1 MQCSHCGASL
11 RDTARFCNSCGA
23 PQTPTQAA
31 ADTLWP
37 AQSAPSTDAAEP
49 VERIRR
55 PSRPL
60 RSTEVPDSLGAA
72 GTAAPSSRPLSR
84 PTSVL
89 SGGYPSAARR
99 PSEPPDLLDVI
110 SETPTAET
118 ASQARATEVPPDAPP
133 DASREAISE
142 QPTSEYAVIT
152 PATGSHTRDAANGP
166 APWPLPIGD
175 VLEGRYRIEKV
186 VEAAPDQPGAENVY
200 YVVDLRGYE
209 RCWSCGT
216 QHSRAIE
223 GERFCPQCGA
233 DMIGHEYLMTERRE
247 ETESDTRPE
256 LPQFEDGVS
265 EDVARERV
273 FARDGRRYQV
283 TEIEREHSLFPYGPY
298 VTITGAS
305 HVGLTRAGETNEDSF
320 GSLALNL
327 AHDSHRQPLAVAIV
341 ADGLGGH
348 ASGQDASRLAVR
360 MFVERLTRALALPM
374 VAPLGTS
381 LPPDEVVE
389 DAIREA
395 ATGAN
400 AAVYQANV
408 KGAGDMGSTLVGL
421 VVVGEKAW
429 IVNVG
434 DSRAYVMD
442 GDALRRITSDH
453 SLVEQ
458 LILGGMITPEER
470 YTHPHRNRIFRSLG
484 GEEQVELDI
493 FTQRLRP
500 GMRLLL
506 CSDGLWEMAH
516 DPEIEQILRETESP
530 YAACAALIKAANE
543 RGGEDNI
550 TVVIAQVD
558 A

>member
-11 RDTARFCNSCGA
+11 RDTARFCNQCGA
-23 PQTPTQAA
+23 TQTPTPVDA
-31 ADTLWP
+31 TET
-37 AQSAPSTDAAEP
+37 AQSAPSHDVTEP
-49 VERIRR
+49 VERIKR

-60 RSTEVPDSLGAA
+60 RATEIPEDSG
-72 GTAAPSSRPLSR
+72 PISRPLSR
-84 PTSVL
+84 PTAIL
-89 SGGYPSAARR
+89 SGGYPGAMRR
-99 PSEPPDLLDVI
+99 PSDPPDLLDVI

-118 ASQARATEVPPDAPP
+118 ASQAP
-133 DASREAISE
+133 ASESAREAIAD
-142 QPTSEYAVIT
+142 QPTSEYATIAPT
-152 PATGSHTRDAANGP
+152 TGSHSRDAANGP
-166 APWPLPIGD
+166 APWPLPVGD
-175 VLEGRYRIEKV
+175 VLEGRYRVEKV
-186 VEAAPDQPGAENVY
+186 IDASPDQPGAENTY

-216 QHSRAIE
+216 QHARGVE

-247 ETESDTRPE
+247 ENESDTRPE
-256 LPQFEDGVS
+256 LTPLDNGVS

-283 TEIEREHSLFPYGPY
+283 AEIAREPTPFPYGPH
-298 VTITGAS
+298 VTITGSS
-305 HVGLTRAGETNEDSF
+305 HVGRTRAGETNEDSF

-360 MFVERLTRALALPM
+360 MFIERLTRALALPT

-389 DAIREA
+389 DAIRDA
-395 ATGAN
+395 AAAAN

-421 VVVGEKAW
+421 VIVGEKAW
-429 IVNVG
+429 VVNVG

-458 LILGGMITPEER
+458 LILGGLITPEER

-530 YAACAALIKAANE
+530 YAACAALIQAANE

-550 TVVIAQVD
+550 TAVIAQVD